1 MELEFLNVGGKGWEE
16 LACSHDLIHMG
27 HNCNQLDLD
36 PAIHAAMI
44 AAIEADEY
52 RNYTPPFGFEELR
65 ALMLEDVGV
74 PGMAAL
80 VTQGATEAIFQA
92 MSTVL
97 QPGDQAIVSDPG
109 WPHIGNFARQL
120 GAEVIEVPLY
130 TSVSHKMTA
139 DAVRPL
145 VTPRTKLIALV
156 DPLNP
161 LGTSYTEAEIK
172 DLCALVEEIDAYLL
186 HDATYRDFAAAGH
199 FPAIQYSKRAFMNVS
214 LSKICGFA
222 GMRVGA
228 TVAAPA
234 FVRKV
239 AERQVSRLGGNWIA
253 QKGAIAAYR
262 TKASWRPRV
271 AETNRRNQELLLA
284 TVAAIPGLE
293 VLVYPSS
300 GNFLA
305 LDVTGTGLDAE
316 AFVRKVLDTGF
327 VIRSGAYTSP
337 RFGNRFVRVTT
348 TVPPSDMTR
357 FCSTLPPLFLHTKA
371 RSTSTAAAA

>member
-1 MELEFLNVGGKGWEE
+1 MEFLNVGGKSWEE
-16 LACSHDLIHMG
+16 LACSDDLVHMG
-27 HNCNQLDLD
+27 HNCNQLELD

-44 AAIEADEY
+44 EAIEGDEY

-65 ALMLEDVGV
+65 ALMLDDVGV
-74 PGMAAL
+74 PGMAAM

-120 GAEVIEVPLY
+120 GAEVVEVPLY
-130 TSVSHKMTA
+130 ASGSHKMTA
-139 DAVRPL
+139 DAVRPY
-145 VTPRTKLIALV
+145 VTPRTKLVALV

-161 LGTSYTEAEIK
+161 LGSSYSEREVT

-186 HDATYRDFAAAGH
+186 HDATYRDFAAPGH
-199 FPAIQYSKRAFMNVS
+199 FPAIRYSKRAFMNVS

-228 TVAAPA
+228 TIAAPP

-262 TKASWRPRV
+262 TKAAWRPRV
-271 AETNRRNQELLLA
+271 VDTNRRNQQLLKDVIA
-284 TVAAIPGLE
+284 TIPGLE

-316 AFVRKVLDTGF
+316 AFVRKVLDAGF
-327 VIRSGAYTSP
+327 VIRSGGYTSP

-348 TVPPSDMTR
+348 TVSVSDMTR
-357 FCSTLPPLFLHTKA
+357 FCSTLPSLFTSGKT
-371 RSTSTAAAA
+371 RSKVTTAAA

>member
-1 MELEFLNVGGKGWEE
+1 
-16 LACSHDLIHMG
+16 MG
-27 HNCNQLDLD
+27 HNCNQLELD

-44 AAIEADEY
+44 EAIEGDEY

-65 ALMLEDVGV
+65 ALMLDDVGV
-74 PGMAAL
+74 PGMAAM

-130 TSVSHKMTA
+130 ASGCHKMTA
-139 DAVRPL
+139 DAVRPY
-145 VTPRTKLIALV
+145 VTPRTKLVALV

-161 LGTSYTEAEIK
+161 LGSSYSEREVT

-186 HDATYRDFAAAGH
+186 HDATYRDFAAPGH
-199 FPAIQYSKRAFMNVS
+199 FPAIRYSKRAFMNVS

-228 TVAAPA
+228 TIAAPQ

-262 TKASWRPRV
+262 TKAAWRPRV
-271 AETNRRNQELLLA
+271 VDTNRRNQQLLKDVIA
-284 TVAAIPGLE
+284 TIPGLE

-316 AFVRKVLDTGF
+316 AFVRKVLDAGF
-327 VIRSGAYTSP
+327 VIRSGGYTSP

-348 TVPPSDMTR
+348 TVSVSDMTR
-357 FCSTLPPLFLHTKA
+357 FCSTLPSLFTSGKT
-371 RSTSTAAAA
+371 RSKVTTAAA

>member
-1 MELEFLNVGGKGWEE
+1 MEFLNVGGKSWEE
-16 LACSHDLIHMG
+16 LACSDHLVHMG
-27 HNCNQLDLD
+27 HNCNQLELD

-44 AAIEADEY
+44 GAIEGDEY

-65 ALMLEDVGV
+65 ALMLDDVGV
-74 PGMAAL
+74 PGMAAM

-130 TSVSHKMTA
+130 ASGSHKMTA
-139 DAVRPL
+139 DAVRPY
-145 VTPRTKLIALV
+145 VTPRTKLVALV

-161 LGTSYTEAEIK
+161 LGSSYTERDVT

-186 HDATYRDFAAAGH
+186 HDATYRDFAAPGH
-199 FPAIQYSKRAFMNVS
+199 FPAIRYSKRAFMNVS

-228 TVAAPA
+228 TIAAPQ

-262 TKASWRPRV
+262 TKAAWRPRV
-271 AETNRRNQELLLA
+271 VDTNRRNQQLLKDVIA
-284 TVAAIPGLE
+284 TIPGLE

-316 AFVRKVLDTGF
+316 AFVRKVLDAGF
-327 VIRSGAYTSP
+327 VIRSGGYTSP

-348 TVPPSDMTR
+348 TVSVSDMTR
-357 FCSTLPPLFLHTKA
+357 FCSTLPSLFTSGKT
-371 RSTSTAAAA
+371 RSKVTTAAA

>member
-1 MELEFLNVGGKGWEE
+1 MDLEFLNVGGKSWEE
-16 LACSHDLIHMG
+16 LARSRDLIHLG

-44 AAIEADEY
+44 AAIESDEY

-65 ALMLEDVGV
+65 ALMIEDVGI
-74 PGMAAL
+74 PGMAAM

-97 QPGDQAIVSDPG
+97 QPGDQAIVTDPG

-120 GAEVIEVPLY
+120 GAEVVEVPLY
-130 TSVSHKMTA
+130 ATVSHKMTA
-139 DAVRPL
+139 DAVRAY

-161 LGTSYTEAEIK
+161 LGSSYTEGEVR

-199 FPAIQYSKRAFMNVS
+199 FPAIRYSKRAFMNVS

-271 AETNRRNQELLLA
+271 AETNRRNQELLRDA
-284 TVAAIPGLE
+284 VAAIPGLQ

-316 AFVRKVLDTGF
+316 AFVTKVLDAGF

-348 TVPPSDMTR
+348 TVAPSDMAR
-357 FCSTLPPLFLHTKA
+357 FCSTLRDLFTDVKVCA
-371 RSTSTAAAA
+371 TPTPAAA

>member
-1 MELEFLNVGGKGWEE
+1 MEFLNVGGKSWEE
-16 LACSHDLIHMG
+16 LACSDDLVHMG
-27 HNCNQLDLD
+27 HNCNQLELD

-44 AAIEADEY
+44 EAIEGDEY

-65 ALMLEDVGV
+65 ALMLDDVGV
-74 PGMAAL
+74 PGMAAM

-130 TSVSHKMTA
+130 ASGSHKMTA
-139 DAVRPL
+139 DAVRPY
-145 VTPRTKLIALV
+145 VTPRTKLVALV

-161 LGTSYTEAEIK
+161 LGSSYTERDVT

-186 HDATYRDFAAAGH
+186 HDATYRDFAAPGH
-199 FPAIQYSKRAFMNVS
+199 FPAIRYSKRAFMNVS

-228 TVAAPA
+228 TIAAPQ

-239 AERQVSRLGGNWIA
+239 AERQISRLGGNWIA

-262 TKASWRPRV
+262 TKAAWRPRV
-271 AETNRRNQELLLA
+271 VDTNRRNQQLLKDVIA
-284 TVAAIPGLE
+284 TIPGLE
-293 VLVYPSS
+293 VIVYPSS

-316 AFVRKVLDTGF
+316 AFVRKVLDAGF
-327 VIRSGAYTSP
+327 VIRSGGYTSP

-348 TVPPSDMTR
+348 TVSVSDMTR
-357 FCSTLPPLFLHTKA
+357 FCSTLPSLFTSGKT
-371 RSTSTAAAA
+371 RSEVTTAAA

>member
-1 MELEFLNVGGKGWEE
+1 MEFLNVGGKSWEE
-16 LACSHDLIHMG
+16 LACSDDLVHMG
-27 HNCNQLDLD
+27 HNCNQLELD

-44 AAIEADEY
+44 EAIEGDEY

-65 ALMLEDVGV
+65 ALMLDDVGV
-74 PGMAAL
+74 PGMAAM

-97 QPGDQAIVSDPG
+97 QPGDQAMVSDPG

-120 GAEVIEVPLY
+120 GAEVVEVPLY
-130 TSVSHKMTA
+130 ASGSHKMTA
-139 DAVRPL
+139 DAVRPY
-145 VTPRTKLIALV
+145 VTPRTKLVALV

-161 LGTSYTEAEIK
+161 LGSSYTERDVT

-186 HDATYRDFAAAGH
+186 HDATYRDFAAPGH
-199 FPAIQYSKRAFMNVS
+199 FPAIRYSKRAFMNVS

-228 TVAAPA
+228 TIAAPQ

-262 TKASWRPRV
+262 TKAAWRPRV
-271 AETNRRNQELLLA
+271 VDTNRRNQQLLKDVIA
-284 TVAAIPGLE
+284 TIPGLE

-316 AFVRKVLDTGF
+316 AFVRKVLDAGF
-327 VIRSGAYTSP
+327 VIRSGGYTSP

-348 TVPPSDMTR
+348 TVSVSDMTR
-357 FCSTLPPLFLHTKA
+357 FCSTLPSLFTSGKT
-371 RSTSTAAAA
+371 RSKVTTAAA

>member
-1 MELEFLNVGGKGWEE
+1 MEFLNVGGKSWEE
-16 LACSHDLIHMG
+16 LACSSDLVHMG
-27 HNCNQLDLD
+27 HNCNQLELD
-36 PAIHAAMI
+36 PAIHAAMV

-52 RNYTPPFGFEELR
+52 RNYTPPLGFEDLR
-65 ALMLEDVGV
+65 ALMLADVGV
-74 PGMAAL
+74 PGMAAM

-120 GAEVIEVPLY
+120 GAEVVEVPLY
-130 TSVSHKMTA
+130 DTSSRKMTA
-139 DAVRPL
+139 DAVRPF
-145 VTPRTKLIALV
+145 VTPRTKLVALV

-161 LGTSYTEAEIK
+161 LGSSYTEREVT
-172 DLCALVEEIDAYLL
+172 DLVALVEDIDAYLL
-186 HDATYRDFAAAGH
+186 HDATYRDFAASGH
-199 FPAIQYSKRAFMNVS
+199 FPAIRYSKRAFMNVS

-228 TVAAPA
+228 TIAAPA

-262 TKASWRPRV
+262 TKPAWRPRV
-271 AETNRRNQELLLA
+271 LETNRRNQQLLRD
-284 TVAAIPGLE
+284 TVASIPGVE
-293 VLVYPSS
+293 VVVYPSS

-305 LDVTGTGLDAE
+305 LDVTDTGLDAE
-316 AFVRKVLDTGF
+316 AFVRKVLDAGF
-327 VIRSGAYTSP
+327 VIRSGGYTSP
-337 RFGNRFVRVTT
+337 RFGDRFVRVTT
-348 TVPPSDMTR
+348 TVPPSDMAR
-357 FCSTLPPLFLHTKA
+357 FCSTLPLLFPSTKQ
-371 RSTSTAAAA
+371 SSTAEAAA